1 MNALQSKRFRI
12 GLLVL
17 GIIAGGGAAWHFLS
31 AQKTTKY
38 FTTQRATQRAISQTI
53 LASGQL
59 EVKDVDRI
67 GSLIDGTIRKLY
79 AQENQRVTKG
89 QLIAEIDNGKGD
101 TDVREKRGEYKKA
114 QNNLIYIAAHFQRQK
129 ALYEFGQLARDTYE
143 KELQDYH
150 DAQQDVAIKKALY
163 DRAVI
168 NYNNIYIKAP
178 NDGIVLNLEVKQGQ
192 AVAVSSPPTIICEVA
207 KDITVMQA
215 KIEID
220 ESMIGKVTIGNTVS
234 MTFDSYPDT
243 IFTSTITSVNF
254 TTRDLTK
261 HPIMYLATAPLTN
274 TNLLLRPGMT
284 VNAKIVA
291 GNASG
296 AFVVPQDIFSFN
308 RTSIEQIAKIIGYTV
323 QPLEQKTNGAPLLT
337 KPHKTLWIVKDK
349 KFIERAVEVGIADT
363 TSVQIISGITEA
375 DEILVDIEESDE
387 MKKVFQKMFGGGFSS

>member
-1 MNALQSKRFRI
+1 MNVLQNKIIRMSLI
-12 GLLVL
+12 TL
-17 GIIAGGGAAWHFLS
+17 GIIGIGAAWYFFS

-38 FTTQRATQRAISQTI
+38 FTTQKPAKRAINQTI

-101 TDVREKRGEYKKA
+101 TDVREKRGEFKKA
-114 QNNLIYIAAHFQRQK
+114 QNNLTYVAAHFQRQK
-129 ALYEFGQLARDTYE
+129 ALYDFGQLARNTYE
-143 KELQDYH
+143 KELQSYH

-178 NDGIVLNLEVKQGQ
+178 NDGIILNLEVKQGQ
-192 AVAVSSPPTIICEVA
+192 AVAVSSPPTIICEIA

-261 HPIMYLATAPLTN
+261 HPIMYLATAPVTN
-274 TNLLLRPGMT
+274 TYLLLRPGMT

-308 RTSIEQIAKIIGYTV
+308 RTSIQQIAKIIGYTV
-323 QPLEQKTNGAPLLT
+323 QPLEQKINGAQQLN
-337 KPHKTLWIVKDK
+337 KPRKTLWIVKDK
-349 KFIERAVEVGIADT
+349 KFIERAVEVGITDA

-375 DEILVDIEESDE
+375 DDILVDIEESDE